1 MNFTRD
7 NLRAYASGR
16 WGRRRVRVS
25 ECRVIRAETVY
36 DEMIWLGRSWKA
48 GARGEFYIGGHLV
61 SWESLENRIW
71 ACGRLFL
78 RCRRCDGRTTRL
90 YVPKAKSCEPGCRGC
105 WGLTY
110 TTRTLR
116 SYKRHGGGLL
126 RAFGVTPGDWTRMDT
141 AERRA
146 EARQNAR
153 ARYAERRLFRLAREL
168 AK

>member
-16 WGRRRVRVS
+16 WGIRRVRVS
-25 ECRVIRAETVY
+25 ECRVIRAEAVY

-48 GARGEFYIGGHLV
+48 GERGEFYIGGHLV
-61 SWESLENRIW
+61 RWESVENRIW
-71 ACGRLFL
+71 AHGRLFL
-78 RCRRCDGRTTRL
+78 RCKRCDGRTTRL
-90 YVPKAKSCEPGCRGC
+90 YVPKASCQPECRSC

-110 TTRTLR
+110 DTRTR
-116 SYKRHGGGLL
+116 GDYGRWGGGLL

-146 EARQNAR
+146 EARREAR
-153 ARYAERRLFRLAREL
+153 VRYAERRLFRLTREL

>member
-7 NLRAYASGR
+7 DLRVYASGR
-16 WGRRRVRVS
+16 WGIRRVRVS
-25 ECRVIRAETVY
+25 ECRVIRAEAVY

-48 GARGEFYIGGHLV
+48 GERGEFYIGGHLV
-61 SWESLENRIW
+61 SWVSIENRIW
-71 ACGRLFL
+71 AYGRLFL
-78 RCRRCDGRTTRL
+78 RCKRCDGRTTRL
-90 YVPKAKSCEPGCRGC
+90 YVPKASCQPECRSC

-110 TTRTLR
+110 DTRTR
-116 SYKRHGGGLL
+116 GDYRRWGGGLL

-146 EARQNAR
+146 EARKHAR
-153 ARYAERRLFRLAREL
+153 ARYAERRLFRLTHEL